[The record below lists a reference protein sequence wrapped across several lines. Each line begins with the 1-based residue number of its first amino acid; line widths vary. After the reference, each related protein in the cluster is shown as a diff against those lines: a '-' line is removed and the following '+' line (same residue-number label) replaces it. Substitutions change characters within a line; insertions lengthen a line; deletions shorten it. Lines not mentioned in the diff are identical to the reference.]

1 MKIAM
6 IATEKLPVPP
16 IRGGATQIYL
26 DATAA
31 IMARKHDVTVL
42 SIRDRDLPDVEKNK
56 NGVSYRRFSQET
68 YIQEVANHL
77 RTETYDVIHVCNRP
91 RWIRHIR
98 EASPD
103 SALVLSIHNEMFR
116 DDKISYAEGV
126 DCINAVKQI
135 VTVSDYI
142 KMTICDRF
150 PQTIGKVATVYS
162 GVDVETFQPKWT
174 AQGEKIYATIR
185 RELGLEGRKV
195 VLFVGRLSKVKG
207 AHLLLE
213 ALPSIIK
220 KHPEAVI
227 VFVGSKWFGDNEVN
241 SYVRYLYTLGA
252 MYENNAMFI
261 QFVKPEQ
268 IPQLYTMADLFVCP
282 SQWQEPLARVH
293 YEAMAAGLPIITS
306 NRGGNPEVIENGKNG
321 YIVKDFSNPEAY
333 AALINKLF
341 DEPSSSIQMGKY
353 GRQKVEREFS
363 WEVVAAK
370 LLRAYGEER
379 G

>member
-6 IATEKLPVPP
+6 IATEKLPVPA

-31 IMARKHDVTVL
+31 VMARKHDVTVL
-42 SIRDRDLPDVEKNK
+42 SIRDRELPDEEKNK
-56 NGVSYRRFSQET
+56 NGVAYRRFAQET
-68 YIQEVANHL
+68 YVQEVAAHL

-91 RWIRHIR
+91 RWVRYIR

-103 SALVLSIHNEMFR
+103 SAIVLSVHNEMFR
-116 DDKISYAEGV
+116 DDKISYAEGI
-126 DCINAVKQI
+126 DCINTVKQI

-142 KMTICDRF
+142 GATICDRF
-150 PQTIGKVATVYS
+150 PQAAGKVATVYS
-162 GVDVETFQPKWT
+162 GVDVKTFQPKWT
-174 AQGEKIYATIR
+174 TQGAKINAAVR
-185 RELGLEGRKV
+185 RELGLEGKKV

-213 ALPSIIK
+213 ALPSITE
-220 KHPEAVI
+220 KHPEAMI
-227 VFVGSKWFGDNEVN
+227 VFVGSKWFGANEMN

-252 MYENNAMFI
+252 LYENNAMFI

-268 IPQLYTMADLFVCP
+268 ISQLYTMADLFVCP

-306 NRGGNPEVIENGKNG
+306 NRGGNPEVVENGKNG
-321 YIVKDFSNPEAY
+321 YIINDFSNPEAY
-333 AALINKLF
+333 ATLINKLL
-341 DEPSSSIQMGKY
+341 DEPAFASQMGKY
-353 GRQKVEREFS
+353 GRQKAEREFS
-363 WEVVAAK
+363 WEAVAAK